1 MLIEHTLISSHFE
14 TVRTSVST
22 ALGRAGYL
30 KNNKYLV
37 SQVELKSDVFAL
49 CRSLFVDNFN
59 MFGRFDV
66 LSAMHVWLMYIRIRL
81 AKAVLANRTTA
92 QRSPDDQIIQGTFCE
107 DMSSVSEVFFDSHK
121 TKT

>member
-22 ALGRAGYL
+22 VPGRAGYL
-30 KNNKYLV
+30 KNNKHLV
-37 SQVELKSDVFAL
+37 SQVELKSNVFAL
-49 CRSLFVDNFN
+49 CISLFVDNFN

-92 QRSPDDQIIQGTFCE
+92 QRSPDDHPRDIL
-107 DMSSVSEVFFDSHK
+107 
-121 TKT
+121 